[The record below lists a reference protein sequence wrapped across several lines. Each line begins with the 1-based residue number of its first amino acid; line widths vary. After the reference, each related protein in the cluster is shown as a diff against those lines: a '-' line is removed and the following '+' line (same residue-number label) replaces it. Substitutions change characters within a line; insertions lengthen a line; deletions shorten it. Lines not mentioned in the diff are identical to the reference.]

1 MEREDNR
8 RAGVSFFLKFR
19 VKLKILQV
27 TTSGSF
33 VQEFGEGSE
42 YGKAAR
48 EEARLKKFGRQTR
61 KYEHDKQPWRLTI
74 EQNVSGDADS
84 KQATK
89 VRKFRSMREAG
100 ASEHADYWIFYKV

>member
-1 MEREDNR
+1 M
-8 RAGVSFFLKFR
+8 
-19 VKLKILQV
+19 
-27 TTSGSF
+27 
-33 VQEFGEGSE
+33 QEFGEGSE